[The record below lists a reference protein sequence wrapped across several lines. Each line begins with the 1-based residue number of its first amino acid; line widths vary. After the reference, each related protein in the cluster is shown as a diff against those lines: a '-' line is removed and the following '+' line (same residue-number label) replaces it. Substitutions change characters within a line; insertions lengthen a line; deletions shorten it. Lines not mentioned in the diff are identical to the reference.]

1 MTRLHR
7 VRDWRAWAIVVT
19 GAIGAFLYSNF
30 ILDYILPGSD
40 SVFEVISELET
51 AGNPNADVLRTTDV
65 IGGILML
72 VPLPYV
78 WAAMP
83 KDASSARRW
92 SCRRPSSR
100 SAVPSRASSRCPA
113 VDRRRAAT
121 AAVSR
126 SSGGSMTVPA
136 RCRRPAC
143 SLARWQSPSGSGTS
157 ARAGSNSGAGSPSG
171 SAVCSVPCCS
181 AGRRPIDS
189 DSWQTGASQRF
200 QVLMS
205 SVWVVCYS
213 IYAAKDG
220 LAAVDRSRHK
230 GSTV

>member
-1 MTRLHR
+1 M
-7 VRDWRAWAIVVT
+7 RDWRAWAIVII

-72 VPLPYV
+72 VPLPYL
-78 WAAMP
+78 WAALP
-83 KDASSARRW
+83 KDASRTVGVVSMAIFAIGSAISGIVALPCGGQTKGCDSSGEQLQRW
-92 SCRRPSSR
+92 IHDGASTLSQTALFVG
-100 SAVPSRASSRCPA
+100 AVVIAIGIRHVGPRWFQQWGWITFWVGGVIGTVLFGWA
-113 VDRRRAAT
+113 
-121 AAVSR
+121 AAV
-126 SSGGSMTVPA
+126 
-136 RCRRPAC
+136 
-143 SLARWQSPSGSGTS
+143 
-157 ARAGSNSGAGSPSG
+157 
-171 SAVCSVPCCS
+171 
-181 AGRRPIDS
+181 DS